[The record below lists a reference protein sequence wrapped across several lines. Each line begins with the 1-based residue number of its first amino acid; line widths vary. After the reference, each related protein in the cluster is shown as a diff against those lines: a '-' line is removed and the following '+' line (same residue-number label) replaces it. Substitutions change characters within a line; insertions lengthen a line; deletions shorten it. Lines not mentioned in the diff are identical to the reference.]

1 MEKRNQI
8 KNGVEI
14 LNQREILIDMS
25 YPTYPGLYIDFEWKI
40 SFVMI
45 PEDPAFSIGVWL
57 ILLK

>member
-1 MEKRNQI
+1 MEIRNQI

-25 YPTYPGLYIDFEWKI
+25 YPTYPALNIDFEWKK

-45 PEDPAFSIGVWL
+45 PDYPAFSTGVWL